1 LLKLMIV
8 DDELWVRERFSE
20 RVDWNTIGVRLMGA
34 ASDAEEAIE
43 WMEKEQPHILLT
55 DITMPGMNGL
65 ELASY
70 VRAKWP
76 KVKIVILTA
85 YGEFAYAQRAIS
97 LGVTDYL
104 MKMAKSPEHILDT
117 IHQIALKLH
126 QEIDA
131 NWQLVWHE
139 RKKWGERMLDGY
151 SQLDSAV
158 YPAAL
163 SEFIHQERPQ
173 SFAILAY
180 GWDIHRTFGGLAA
193 EERIL
198 QLQADA
204 GRIVESKLVQQIQES
219 IIVSTE
225 MRNAVVIPYRENR
238 LFVFLRLSDHAAVQ
252 SELMMIAKMGLD
264 LVRSIV
270 GEHSFTHVGN
280 SLIHSQQ
287 WVESMHL
294 LREGLSGYFY
304 RDSPYISGLTR
315 SAFQRIDP
323 VQSRKWISEGVRS
336 LEQGL
341 MEPLRRTVGDMMN
354 RVEPPYFPPDLLL
367 ITQKMLDPAHTKL
380 PASVITRLNSVP
392 YIEKMADFQSWWNEV
407 LAEIEHA
414 TGEQGTAHMRKEVRI
429 ICKIIHERYTEDLQ
443 VTELARF
450 VDLHPSYA
458 GQLFK
463 QETGE
468 HISDYL
474 NRIRIKKAEEL
485 LRHTMMKIYEVSQAV
500 GIPEYRYFCR
510 LFKSI
515 TGSTPTE
522 YKKGSSI
529 PM

>member
-1 LLKLMIV
+1 MLKLMIV

-20 RVDWNTIGVRLMGA
+20 RVNWDSIGVHLMGA

-43 WMEKEQPHILLT
+43 WMEKERPHILLT

-65 ELASY
+65 ELAAY
-70 VRAKWP
+70 VRTKWP

-117 IHQIALKLH
+117 INQIAQNLH

-139 RKKWGERMLDGY
+139 RKKWGERMLDGH
-151 SQLDSAV
+151 SQLDTAV

-163 SEFIHQERPQ
+163 SELIHQERPQ
-173 SFAILAY
+173 PFAILAY
-180 GWDIHRTFGGLAA
+180 GWDIHRIFGGLVT

-198 QLQADA
+198 QLQAEA
-204 GRIVESKLVQQIQES
+204 GRIVERKLVQQILES
-219 IIVSTE
+219 TICSTE
-225 MRNAVVIPYRENR
+225 MRNAVAIPYRENR
-238 LFVFLRLSDHAAVQ
+238 LFVFLRMPDHAGVQ
-252 SELMMIAKMGLD
+252 SELVMIAKIGLD

-270 GEHSFTHVGN
+270 GAHSFTYVGN
-280 SLIHSQQ
+280 NLIYSQQ
-287 WVESMHL
+287 WVEAMLL

-304 RDSPYISGLTR
+304 RDSPYISGLVKST
-315 SAFQRIDP
+315 FQRIDP
-323 VQSRKWISEGVRS
+323 EQSRKWISAGVRS

-341 MEPLRRTVGDMMN
+341 IKPLRRTVSDMMN
-354 RVEPPYFPPDLLL
+354 KVDPPYFPPDLLL

-380 PASVITRLNSVP
+380 PTSVITKLDSIR
-392 YIEKMADFQSWWNEV
+392 YIEKLADFQSWWNEA
-407 LAEIEHA
+407 LADIERA
-414 TGEQGTAHMRKEVRI
+414 TGEQGIAHMRKEVRM
-429 ICKIIHERYTEDLQ
+429 ICKLIHERYTEDLQ

-474 NRIRIKKAEEL
+474 NRTRIRKAEEL
-485 LRHTMMKIYEVSQAV
+485 LRHTMMKIYEVAQAV
-500 GIPEYRYFCR
+500 GIPEYRYFCK

-522 YKKGSSI
+522 YKKSSS
-529 PM
+529 MHV